1 MTAQEIQTA
10 ILETQKLIEWNHK
23 HSTDWPYVNKVKD
36 QMVALLALQLKL
48 AKENTND

>member
-23 HSTDWPYVNKVKD
+23 HSTDWYYIDKVKD
-36 QMVALLALQLKL
+36 HLAGLLVLQLKL
-48 AKENTND
+48 AKEGSV